1 MCVFVCA
8 CIGKERVAKSCQSVL
23 PHLHTSRTFPHKAQ
37 HEISEKGERD
47 SARAGAPTIVETLTP
62 RDTLAGYIV
71 ALRTGTVMFSLLS
84 FADIAVLRKA
94 LESSPIAQAIVM

>member
-1 MCVFVCA
+1 MH
-8 CIGKERVAKSCQSVL
+8 I
-23 PHLHTSRTFPHKAQ
+23 PHICTQKAH

-71 ALRTGTVMFSLLS
+71 ALRTGTVVFSLLS

-94 LESSPIAQAIVM
+94 LESSPIAQAIDM

>member
-1 MCVFVCA
+1 M
-8 CIGKERVAKSCQSVL
+8 
-23 PHLHTSRTFPHKAQ
+23 
-37 HEISEKGERD
+37 D

-71 ALRTGTVMFSLLS
+71 ALRTGTVMFGLFR